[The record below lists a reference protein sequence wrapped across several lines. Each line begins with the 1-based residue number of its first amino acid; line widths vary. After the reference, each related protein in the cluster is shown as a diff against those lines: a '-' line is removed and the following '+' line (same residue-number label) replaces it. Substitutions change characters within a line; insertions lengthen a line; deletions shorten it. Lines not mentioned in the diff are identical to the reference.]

1 MKKQPAEKP
10 SSAKPD
16 IIPPPQKPLKQFS
29 RDDIVAK
36 LKSKIIPVE
45 IPEWG
50 AVITVR
56 TIPFDQM
63 IQMKT
68 QYPLDG
74 DFRAALMITCCADL
88 SEDDVR
94 TMKEGDGFQFSVL
107 YKRVYAVLD
116 ASIAPGN

>member
-1 MKKQPAEKP
+1 MTKSKQTE
-10 SSAKPD
+10 
-16 IIPPPQKPLKQFS
+16 KPLKHFS
-29 RDDIVAK
+29 REDIVAK
-36 LKSKIIPVE
+36 LKSKTIPVE

-50 AVITVR
+50 ATVTVR

-68 QYPLDG
+68 QYPLDA
-74 DFRAALMITCCADL
+74 DFRAALMIACCADL
-88 SEDDVR
+88 SDDDVR

-107 YKRVYAVLD
+107 YKRVYAILD